1 MVGAGVAV
9 VPSSNPDRP
18 SRQFSSAFSFTMK
31 TRLIVLTDL
40 GSFKAYKLAKDPLH
54 SSPQLELVENFKVE
68 ATHAPHNETH
78 SDKPGQF
85 AKGTTS
91 SEMANGE
98 RHNIELELRR
108 RGVKEI
114 AAAVSRL
121 LGQTEFDGCYFAAAS
136 EINHQI
142 LDHMSPAARSKIE
155 KNVQANLAHTSRD
168 NILSHFA

>member
-1 MVGAGVAV
+1 MVGGGGDFLHRFK
-9 VPSSNPDRP
+9 PGLTSRP
-18 SRQFSSAFSFTMK
+18 LLFSFSNAMK

-40 GSFKAYKLAKDPLH
+40 GSFKAYKLAKDPFS
-54 SSPQLELVENFKVE
+54 SSPQLELVESFEVE

-78 SDKPGQF
+78 SDRPGQF
-85 AKGTTS
+85 AKGSFS

-98 RHNIELELRR
+98 RHNIDLELRR

-121 LGQTEFDGCYFAAAS
+121 LGQPEFDGCYFAAAA

-142 LDHMSPAARSKIE
+142 VDHMTPAARSKIE
-155 KNVQANLAHTSRD
+155 KNIQSNLAHAGRD
-168 NILSHFA
+168 KILGHFA